1 MPLPSDTYF
10 LHDWLGFHAS
20 RTPVKTALIDAG
32 PDSAERIS
40 WGGWHGRV
48 EGLYGWLE
56 RQGLQPQDRVA
67 FFGVNS
73 IPFLTVY
80 LACSRGGFTFVPLN
94 FRWAPDEVAFALE
107 DFRPKLVFADR
118 PFVESVSKAAG
129 SIPVYPADDRY
140 VEPCA
145 AGPVIDPESVAGLF
159 YTSGTTGRPKAAV
172 CSHRRIWWN
181 TRNAAERFEMS
192 SSDVALLATP
202 LFHTGALFTQ
212 FQPLLA
218 SGGTAVLLSQFT
230 PESYLETIT
239 RHGVTIT
246 FAVPTIM
253 EQLLRSGALDRNP
266 PRGLRFLYVAGA
278 AATAPLVE
286 AYESRGIPLR
296 QGYGTTETNMISCMQ
311 HGEVKDRPASVGRIV
326 PNWELKI
333 LDDGGGEAAPGGT
346 GEIAVKGPGMFS
358 GYLNRPEET
367 AQAIRDGYFHTG
379 DLGRLDADGFL
390 YIVGRKKEMYISGGE
405 NVYPAEVERVL
416 SEHPS
421 VAEVAVTGIPD
432 PKWGESGAAL
442 IVLRDGYTLDTE
454 SLRCFARERLAH
466 YKVPARWK
474 SIDAL
479 PRNALGK
486 VVKSA
491 VSSCF

>member
-1 MPLPSDTYF
+1 MPLPSGTYF
-10 LHDWLGFHAS
+10 LHDWLEFHAA
-20 RTPVKTALIDAG
+20 RTPVKTALADAG
-32 PDSAERIS
+32 PDTPGRIS
-40 WGGWHGRV
+40 WGDWHGRV
-48 EGLYGWLE
+48 EGLCGWLQG
-56 RQGLQPQDRVA
+56 QGLEPQDRVA
-67 FFGVNS
+67 YFGANS
-73 IPFLTVY
+73 ISFLTAY

-107 DFRPKLVFADR
+107 DFRPKLVFTDR
-118 PFVESVSKAAG
+118 AFVESVSKTAG
-129 SIPVYPADDRY
+129 HIPVYPADDAFDA
-140 VEPCA
+140 PCKDV
-145 AGPVIDPESVAGLF
+145 PSIDPESAAGLF

-181 TRNAAERFEMS
+181 TKNAAERFEMT

-230 PESYLETIT
+230 PESYLETIS

-253 EQLLRSGALDRNP
+253 EQLLRSGALDRNLP
-266 PRGLRFLYVAGA
+266 KGLRFLYVAGA

-286 AYESRGIPLR
+286 AYEGRGIPLR
-296 QGYGTTETNMISCMQ
+296 QGYGTTETNMISCMR
-311 HGEVKDRPASVGRIV
+311 HGEVKDRPASVGRLV

-333 LDDGGGEAAPGGT
+333 LDDGGSPVPPGGT

-367 AQAIRDGYFHTG
+367 AEAIRDGYFHTG

-421 VAEVAVTGIPD
+421 VAEAAVTGMPD

-442 IVLRDGYTLDTE
+442 IVLREGYTLDTE
-454 SLRCFARERLAH
+454 SLRCFVRERLAH

-474 SIDAL
+474 SVDAL

-486 VVKSA
+486 VVKSG
-491 VSSCF
+491 VRSCF